1 MRVGGETT
9 LVSHQQG
16 VQCELPPTQDRNRQI
31 VCTISDCYKWK
42 KKRHLKI
49 ENTGIQSYGGVS
61 I

>member
-1 MRVGGETT
+1 MGAGGVGGHLPLMRVGGETT

-42 KKRHLKI
+42 KK
-49 ENTGIQSYGGVS
+49 NDT
-61 I
+61 